1 MAKSMKAQVFY
12 AKEDMRLEDRPVPT
26 IADDEVL
33 VAVKAVGVCG
43 SDQAYYYGESPLETE
58 DGKGPLILG
67 HEVAG
72 EVVEVGKFP
81 RERGLYRP
89 GDRVS
94 VDPVQYC
101 NACEVCA
108 KGHVNLCEN
117 KDVIGVSV
125 DGAFTEFVK
134 SKYTGL
140 HKLPD
145 SVPWEHGCLC
155 EPMAC
160 ATYAMHNMAIEPGQ
174 TVVVMGPGPIG
185 LMMVQLAKG
194 AGAGQLILVG
204 TRDYRLEIGRKLGA
218 DIILNTGDSGSRH
231 YCANLKEKINEI
243 TGGSFADRVVTMTG
257 SASAM
262 EDALAISGR
271 RSTVVFFGLP
281 GGDTVIR
288 VPALPSIFWDK
299 TIRFS
304 WLAPHTWPAA
314 IDAIARGLVD
324 LSPIVTHK
332 LALTDLVGGIKKLR
346 GREENAIKGVMV
358 A

>member
-1 MAKSMKAQVFY
+1 MAQTMKAQVFY
-12 AKEDMRLEDRPVPT
+12 DKEDMRIEDRPVPT

-33 VAVKAVGVCG
+33 VQVKAVGVCG
-43 SDQAYYYGESPLETE
+43 SDQAYYYGESPLETA

-67 HEVAG
+67 HEISG
-72 EVVEVGKFP
+72 EVVDVGKFP
-81 RERGLYRP
+81 KERGLFKP

-101 NACEVCA
+101 NACEVCL
-108 KGHVNLCEN
+108 KGYVNLCEN

-125 DGAFTEFVK
+125 DGGFTEQVK

-145 SVPWEHGCLC
+145 AVKWEHGCLT

-160 ATYAMHNMAIEPGQ
+160 ATYAMQNMNISPGQ
-174 TVVVMGPGPIG
+174 TAVILGPGPIG
-185 LMMVQLAKG
+185 LMMVQLVKA
-194 AGAGQLILVG
+194 AGAGVIVLVG
-204 TRDYRLEIGRKLGA
+204 TRDYRLELGQKLGA
-218 DIILNTGDSGSRH
+218 DIVLNTSDKKSPH
-231 YCANLKEKINEI
+231 YCEDLKAKMEELTK
-243 TGGSFADRVVTMTG
+243 GAFADRVVTMTG
-257 SASAM
+257 SVTAM
-262 EDALAISGR
+262 EQALEISGR

-281 GGDTVIR
+281 GGDAVVR
-288 VPALPSIFWDK
+288 VPALPTIFWDK

-314 IDAIARGLVD
+314 IEAISTGLVD
-324 LSPIVTHK
+324 LSPLVTHRFG
-332 LALTDLVGGIKKLR
+332 LDGLVDGIKKLR
-346 GREENAIKGVMV
+346 AREGNAVKGVMV

>member
-1 MAKSMKAQVFY
+1 
-12 AKEDMRLEDRPVPT
+12 MRIEDRPVPV

-33 VAVKAVGVCG
+33 VKVQAVGICG

-58 DGKGPLILG
+58 TGKGPLILG

-81 RERGLYRP
+81 GERGLFKV

-101 NACEVCA
+101 NACEICA
-108 KGHVNLCEN
+108 KGYVNLCEN

-140 HKLPD
+140 HKLPE
-145 SVPWEHGCLC
+145 SVPYEHGCLC

-160 ATYAMHNMAIEPGQ
+160 ATYALHNMDIVPGQ
-174 TVVVMGPGPIG
+174 TAVVMGPGPIG
-185 LMMVQLAKG
+185 LMLVQMVKS
-194 AGAGQLILVG
+194 AGAGQVIMVG
-204 TRDYRLEIGRKLGA
+204 TRDYRLELAKKLGA
-218 DIILNTGDSGSRH
+218 DEIINTGDKNSPYYSEDLTASIASLTDG
-231 YCANLKEKINEI
+231 A
-243 TGGSFADRVVTMTG
+243 FADRVVTMTG
-257 SASAM
+257 SATAM
-262 EDALAISGR
+262 EQALEISGR

-281 GGDTVIR
+281 GGDAVVR

-324 LSPIVTHK
+324 LSPLVTHK
-332 LALTDLVGGIKKLR
+332 VALDGLEDGIRKLR
-346 GREENAIKGVMV
+346 AREDNAVKGVMV

>member
-1 MAKSMKAQVFY
+1 MAATMKAQVFY
-12 AKEDMRLEDRPVPT
+12 DKEDMRIEDRPVPT

-33 VAVKAVGVCG
+33 VQIKAVGICG
-43 SDQAYYYGESPLETE
+43 SDQAYYYGESPLETA

-67 HEVAG
+67 HEISG
-72 EVVEVGKFP
+72 EVVDVGKFP
-81 RERGLYRP
+81 KQRGLFKP

-101 NACEVCA
+101 NACEVCL
-108 KGHVNLCEN
+108 KGYVNLCEN

-125 DGAFTEFVK
+125 DGGFTEQVK

-145 SVPWEHGCLC
+145 TVKWEHGCLT

-160 ATYAMHNMAIEPGQ
+160 ATYAMHNMDISPGQ
-174 TVVVMGPGPIG
+174 TAVIFGPGPIG
-185 LMMVQLAKG
+185 LMMVQLVKA
-194 AGAGQLILVG
+194 AGAGVIMLVG
-204 TRDYRLEIGRKLGA
+204 TRDYRLELGRKLGA
-218 DIILNTGDSGSRH
+218 DVVLNTGDKSSPH
-231 YCANLKEKINEI
+231 YCEDLKAKMEALTK
-243 TGGSFADRVVTMTG
+243 GAFADRVVTMTG
-257 SASAM
+257 SATAM
-262 EDALAISGR
+262 EEALEISGR

-281 GGDTVIR
+281 GGDTVVR

-314 IDAIARGLVD
+314 IEAIGTGLVD
-324 LSPIVTHK
+324 LSPLVTHEFK
-332 LALTDLVGGIKKLR
+332 LGELVDGIKKMR
-346 GREENAIKGVMV
+346 ARADNAVKGVMV